1 MLLIA
6 QGVFLLGTI
15 FPAKTTLSLRIP
27 ITFGT
32 QYSIVERAR
41 RLQEITESK
50 WMDAI
55 GVLLV
60 LVISFALGF
69 HKTVRQDLPIGIF
82 STFGAA
88 GSMMVTRLL
97 TKRNNI
103 GNLIGLLTAVNSA
116 FVDYYLGNDAAF
128 LTYPISFIGAGV
140 SYLYWK
146 RRKDRVPR
154 KIDAIYFINIAI
166 AFALGIALNYVGFT
180 DFLRAPLGANTAKF
194 TITAII
200 TGITYSGIL
209 NTPRMYAD
217 SWASWQVYNV
227 LKLYQNV
234 LFGNIAYVAKYA
246 FYLINATLA
255 WVVWHRVRNG
265 RDFSKKV

>member
-1 MLLIA
+1 M
-6 QGVFLLGTI
+6 
-15 FPAKTTLSLRIP
+15 
-27 ITFGT
+27 
-32 QYSIVERAR
+32 ERGR

-50 WMDAI
+50 WMDAL

-60 LVISFALGF
+60 LLISFALGF
-69 HKTVRQDLPIGIF
+69 HKTVRQDIPIGIF

-88 GSMMVTRLL
+88 GSMMVTRLV

-180 DFLRAPLGANTAKF
+180 DFLRA
-194 TITAII
+194 
-200 TGITYSGIL
+200 
-209 NTPRMYAD
+209 
-217 SWASWQVYNV
+217 
-227 LKLYQNV
+227 
-234 LFGNIAYVAKYA
+234 
-246 FYLINATLA
+246 
-255 WVVWHRVRNG
+255 
-265 RDFSKKV
+265 